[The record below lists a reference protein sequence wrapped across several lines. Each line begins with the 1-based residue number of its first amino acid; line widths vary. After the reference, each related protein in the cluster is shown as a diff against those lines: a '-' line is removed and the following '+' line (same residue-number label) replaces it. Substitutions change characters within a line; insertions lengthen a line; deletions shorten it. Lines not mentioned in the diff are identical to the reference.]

1 MGKNIKITGKVGV
14 IIGILSIL
22 IFPVHLFSQYP
33 DWINYTNGE
42 EISAVTV
49 EGSKIWV
56 GTTGGL
62 VMIDTLTDTTIFYN
76 HANSGLPSNYVTA
89 IAIDASG
96 NKWIGTYGGLAVF
109 DGTNWTVYDAYHS
122 GLPDNEVWAIAI
134 DDLGNK
140 WIGTGDG
147 LAEFDGSNWTVY
159 DAYHS
164 GLPDDQVTAIA
175 IDDMG
180 NKWIGTYGGLAVFD
194 GTNWA
199 VYDTTSSGLPDNYVL
214 AIAIDDMGNKWI
226 GTYGGGLAVYS
237 GGTGIEEENHEKVEI
252 GRMKVYSNPFT
263 GITRIRYG
271 VPVDVDVNIAIYNL
285 LGQKVATL
293 VNGKKKAGY
302 YTVTWDGSKLSAGI
316 YFIKLKAGSFK
327 QTEKII
333 LMK

>member
-14 IIGILSIL
+14 IIGILFVL

-42 EISAVTV
+42 MICAVAV

-109 DGTNWTVYDAYHS
+109 DGTNWAVYDTSNS
-122 GLPDNEVWAIAI
+122 GLPDNDVRAIVIDELGNKWTGTFGGGLAEFDGTNWTVYNTSNSGLPDNYIWAIAI

-140 WIGTGDG
+140 WIGTY
-147 LAEFDGSNWTVY
+147 E
-159 DAYHS
+159 
-164 GLPDDQVTAIA
+164 
-175 IDDMG
+175 
-180 NKWIGTYGGLAVFD
+180 
-194 GTNWA
+194 
-199 VYDTTSSGLPDNYVL
+199 
-214 AIAIDDMGNKWI
+214 
-226 GTYGGGLAVYS
+226 GGLAVYS
-237 GGTGIEEENHEKVEI
+237 GGTGIEEEDDEKVEI
-252 GRMKVYSNPFT
+252 GTMKVYPNPFT

-271 VPVDVDVNIAIYNL
+271 VPEDVDVNISVYNL

-293 VNGKKKAGY
+293 VNGNKKAGY

-316 YFIKLKAGSFK
+316 YFIRFKAGEYNKTLKAM
-327 QTEKII
+327 